1 MNMYRVLFS
10 FVGNRDPYVADGA
23 DFGGPEPAGESPGP
37 VLSLLNAR
45 SFERVVLFCTG
56 SEYIERARSV
66 QEIARDTDP
75 GVKFNF
81 ADIELSSPI
90 DYQEIYRELKRAID
104 QFMPSIEHLPYKL
117 SVLLDPGTP
126 PMQTCWF
133 LLVTSGYLPA
143 ELLQGVPARY
153 AGGTYRTRTVELND
167 GSFPHVFIQKEGD
180 DGSPR
185 TGARDTAPGRAEA
198 ESPGA
203 PAPADT
209 APSDL
214 WIKSSETRV
223 IGSATPFR
231 ELMDTV
237 LRVAQYDVSVVI
249 RGETGTGKE
258 VVARLLHESS
268 PRRDGPFVAVNCASI
283 AASLAESELFGHEKG
298 AFTGA
303 NTDRLGQF
311 RAADG
316 GTLFLDEFGDL
327 PTEIQPK
334 LLRALEDHIITPV
347 GADSTQSVNV
357 RVIAA
362 TNQDIDALIERG
374 AFRRDLYE
382 RLNQVH
388 VVLPPLRERPEDIP
402 LLARQFVRDWNE
414 RYHEAKG
421 MSEETMTYLADYPWP
436 GNVRELQNT
445 VTNLCAMGRS
455 GSIGPNLLPQKILRY
470 FNEGRRVAPVTVDIP
485 DDGMDLRAVL
495 SQVEREFYERALE
508 MTGGNAERAA
518 PLLGLKAP
526 AFRKAMRERF
536 NMAPQEDETQ

>member
-1 MNMYRVLFS
+1 MYRVLFS
-10 FVGNRDPYVADGA
+10 FVGNRDPYVEQGT
-23 DFGGPEPAGESPGP
+23 DFGGEDFGGEQLGP
-37 VLSLLNAR
+37 VLSLLSAQ
-45 SFERVVLFCTG
+45 SFQRVVLFCTG
-56 SEYIERARSV
+56 SRYIERARSV
-66 QEIARDTDP
+66 QEIVRETDP

-81 ADIELSSPI
+81 VDIELASPI
-90 DYQEIYRELKRAID
+90 DYQEIYGELKRAID
-104 QFMPSIEHLPYKL
+104 QFMPSIDHLPYKL

-153 AGGTYRTRTVELND
+153 AGGSYKVRTVELKD
-167 GSFPHVFIQKEGD
+167 GSFPHVFIAHD
-180 DGSPR
+180 DANEKANEKADEDARRRR
-185 TGARDTAPGRAEA
+185 T
-198 ESPGA
+198 
-203 PAPADT
+203 PAPPAEDT

-223 IGSATPFR
+223 IGTAPSFR

-237 LRVAQYDVSVVI
+237 LRVAQYDVSIVI

-258 VVARLLHESS
+258 VVARLLHEAS

-283 AASLAESELFGHEKG
+283 AASLAESELFGHKKG

-334 LLRALEDHIITPV
+334 LLRALEDHVVSPV
-347 GADSTQSVNV
+347 GSDATQTVDV

-362 TNQDIDALIERG
+362 TNQDIDTLIHEG

-382 RLNQVH
+382 RLNQIAVE
-388 VVLPPLRERPEDIP
+388 LPPLRDRAEDIP
-402 LLARQFVRDWNE
+402 LLVRQFVEQWNA
-414 RYHEAKG
+414 RYSEGKG
-421 MSEETMTYLADYPWP
+421 MSEETMAYLAEYPWP

-445 VTNLCAMGRS
+445 VTSLCAMGRS
-455 GSIGPNLLPQKILRY
+455 DSIGPSLLPRKILRH
-470 FNEGRRVAPVTVDIP
+470 FNEGRDVAPVTVDIP
-485 DDGMDLRAVL
+485 EEGVDLRAVL
-495 SQVEREFYERALE
+495 SQLEREFYERALE
-508 MTGGNAERAA
+508 KTGGNAERAA
-518 PLLGLKAP
+518 P
-526 AFRKAMRERF
+526 FW
-536 NMAPQEDETQ
+536 D

>member
-1 MNMYRVLFS
+1 MYRVLFS

-23 DFGGPEPAGESPGP
+23 DFGGDEPAGERPGP

-66 QEIARDTDP
+66 QEIVRETDP
-75 GVKFNF
+75 GMKFNF
-81 ADIELSSPI
+81 ADIELTSPI
-90 DYQEIYRELKRAID
+90 DYQEIFRELKRAID
-104 QFMPSIEHLPYKL
+104 QFMPSVEHLPYKL

-153 AGGTYRTRTVELND
+153 AGGTYRVRTVELND
-167 GSFPHVFIQKEGD
+167 GSFPHVFIDRGD
-180 DGSPR
+180 DGGSPR
-185 TGARDTAPGRAEA
+185 PGRRVTADAGVGHDGTVAEGA
-198 ESPGA
+198 E
-203 PAPADT
+203 DI

-223 IGSATPFR
+223 IGTARPFR

-237 LRVAQYDVSVVI
+237 LRVSGYDVSVVI

-258 VVARLLHESS
+258 VVARLLHEASS
-268 PRRDGPFVAVNCASI
+268 RREGPFVAVNCASI
-283 AASLAESELFGHEKG
+283 AASLAESELFGHKKG

-334 LLRALEDHIITPV
+334 LLRALEDHIVSPV
-347 GADSTQSVNV
+347 GADATQRVNV

-362 TNQDIDALIERG
+362 TNQDIDSLIDGG

-382 RLNQVH
+382 RLNQIH
-388 VVLPPLRERPEDIP
+388 IVLPPLRERPEDIP
-402 LLARQFVRDWNE
+402 LLARQFVEEWNE
-414 RYHEAKG
+414 RYHERKG
-421 MSEETMTYLADYPWP
+421 MSEETMAYLVEYPWP

-445 VTNLCAMGRS
+445 VTSLCAMGRS
-455 GSIGPNLLPQKILRY
+455 GNIGPNLLPQKVLRH
-470 FNEGRRVAPVTVDIP
+470 FNEGRTVAPVSVEIP
-485 DDGMDLRAVL
+485 EEGMDLRAVL
-495 SQVEREFYERALE
+495 SQLEREFYERALE
-508 MTGGNAERAA
+508 MSGGNAERAA
-518 PLLGLKAP
+518 PLLGVKAP

-536 NMAPQEDETQ
+536 NMVAGEAEGS